1 MALNKK
7 YQLFVD
13 TYMSNK
19 YNATQAYLAI
29 NPDVGI
35 TTANSGGL
43 RLLKNPEVKAEIDR
57 RYKEYYS
64 SLRIDGERIMEE
76 LAEMAFAEK
85 GDDKYTA
92 QVKLK
97 ALDLLQKQLGL
108 QSQKID
114 ATIETTIINVKVE
127 DEDD

>member
-19 YNATQAYLAI
+19 YNATKAYLAI
-29 NPDVGI
+29 NPDVGYP
-35 TTANSGGL
+35 TANSGGL

-85 GDDKYTA
+85 GDDEYTA